1 MTAAAPAPIPA
12 APLASAPASATPAPS
27 RTLGLERARI
37 DASTSGPVLFFFG
50 SAVLWLL
57 AATVL
62 GLISSVQLHSPEF
75 LAGCPFLTYGRV
87 LPAYHHAIFFGWAS
101 QAGIG
106 VGLWLLSRLCRVEM
120 KLTGILMIAALFCN
134 IGLTVGIAQI
144 LGGKTS
150 GVEGMELTGGAA
162 GIMFVGYGLV
172 ALWAA
177 MIFGLRRQGPAY
189 ISVWYLLA
197 AFLWLPWSFGLG
209 YFGQQFSGVQG
220 VMQNVLA
227 AWASHSLLHMWIT
240 GVGLAAAYY
249 LIPKVINRPVFSY
262 NLAAIGFWSWLVFG
276 GLTSMVRLSG
286 GPVPAWLV
294 TLSISAHILLI
305 VQIVTV
311 TANLVLTMRGNYHMV
326 YHSPTIRFTFFGAIA
341 FSIAS
346 VLGLLASLR
355 SVDRVLHFTEA
366 TSAIDT
372 AILYA
377 FFSMA
382 MFGAIYYI
390 MPRLVGCEWLSSSM
404 ISLHFWGAAYGG
416 GMAILLLLFGGIA
429 TGLTLADPEALFSQ
443 VVQIGYYSHL
453 GRTIGLILLS
463 LGHLI
468 FALHFLLML
477 LRIGQPGGQA
487 TLFAPIGDESHT

>member
-1 MTAAAPAPIPA
+1 MTAAAPAPIAPAPVPA
-12 APLASAPASATPAPS
+12 ALAPAPS
-27 RTLGLERARI
+27 RKLAIERAMI
-37 DASTSGPVLFFFG
+37 DASTAGPVLFFFS

-57 AATVL
+57 AATAL
-62 GLISSVQLHSPEF
+62 GFVASVQLHYPRF
-75 LAGCPFLTYGRV
+75 LADVPFLTYGRV
-87 LPAYHHAIFFGWAS
+87 LPAYQHAMFYGWAS

-120 KLTGILMIAALFCN
+120 KLSGVLMIAGLFWN
-134 IGLTVGIAQI
+134 IGLTFGVIQLLAGQ
-144 LGGKTS
+144 TS
-150 GVEGMELTGGAA
+150 GVVGMELPGGAA
-162 GIMFVGYGLV
+162 GLMFYGNKLV
-172 ALWAA
+172 SLWAA

-197 AFLWLPWSFGLG
+197 AFLWLPWAFGLG
-209 YFGQQFSGVQG
+209 YLAQQVSGVQG
-220 VMQNVLA
+220 VMQSVVA
-227 AWASHSLLHMWIT
+227 AWASHSLMTMWIT

-249 LIPKVINRPVFSY
+249 LIPKVINRPIHSY
-262 NLAAIGFWSWLVFG
+262 NLATIGFWSWLAFG

-294 TLSISAHILLI
+294 TLSIAAHILLI

-311 TANLVLTMRGNYHMV
+311 TANLVLTMQGQYHMV
-326 YHSPTIRFTFFGAIA
+326 YHSPTIRFVFFGAIA
-341 FSIAS
+341 FSTAS
-346 VLGLLASLR
+346 VISLFASLR
-355 SVDRVLHFTEA
+355 SVDAVLRFTDA
-366 TSAIDT
+366 VSALDT
-372 AILYA
+372 MFLYA

-416 GMAILLLLFGGIA
+416 GMVILVLLFGGIYHGA
-429 TGLTLADPEALFSQ
+429 TMGDPEALFSQ
-443 VVQIGYYSHL
+443 VIESYFPFHV
-453 GRTIGLILLS
+453 GRTLGLAFLS
-463 LGHLI
+463 LGQLI

-487 TLFAPIGDESHT
+487 TLFAPIEEESHP

>member
-1 MTAAAPAPIPA
+1 MTAAAPAPT
-12 APLASAPASATPAPS
+12 APAPVAAAPAPS
-27 RTLGLERARI
+27 PNRKLAIERAKI
-37 DASTSGPVLFFFG
+37 DASTCGPVLFFFG

-57 AATVL
+57 ASTTL
-62 GLISSVQLHSPEF
+62 GFIASVQLHSPRF
-75 LAGCPFLTYGRV
+75 LADCQFLTYGRV
-87 LPAYHHAIFFGWAS
+87 WPAYQHAIFYGWAS
-101 QAGIG
+101 QVGIG

-120 KLTGILMIAALFCN
+120 KLSGVLMLAGLFWN
-134 IGLTVGIAQI
+134 IGLTFGVLQI
-144 LGGKTS
+144 LGGQTS
-150 GVEGMELTGGAA
+150 GVEGMELRGGAA

-209 YFGQQFSGVQG
+209 YFAQHFSGVQG
-220 VMQNVLA
+220 VMQNVVA
-227 AWASHSLLHMWIT
+227 AWATHNMLNMWIT
-240 GVGLAAAYY
+240 GVGLATAYY
-249 LIPKVINRPVFSY
+249 LIPKVINRPIYSY
-262 NLAAIGFWSWLVFG
+262 NLAAIGFWSWLFFG

-294 TLSISAHILLI
+294 TLSIAAHILLI

-311 TANLVLTMRGNYHMV
+311 TANLVLTMQDQYHMV

-346 VLGLLASLR
+346 VLSVLASLR
-355 SVDRVLHFTEA
+355 SVDRVLHFTHA
-366 TSAIDT
+366 TT
-372 AILYA
+372 ALEHMVLYA
-377 FFSMA
+377 FFSMV

-416 GMAILLLLFGGIA
+416 GMVIAFLFLGGIA
-429 TGLTLADPEALFSQ
+429 YGLSLADPEALRFSQ
-443 VVQIGYYSHL
+443 VLEVGQYVHIS
-453 GRTIGLILLS
+453 RTIGLVLMS
-463 LGHLI
+463 LGQLI

-487 TLFAPIGDESHT
+487 TMFAPLDDESHT

>member
-1 MTAAAPAPIPA
+1 MTAAAPAPTAPAPADA
-12 APLASAPASATPAPS
+12 APNRKLAI
-27 RTLGLERARI
+27 ERAKI
-37 DASTSGPVLFFFG
+37 DASTSGPVIFFFV

-57 AATVL
+57 AATVF
-62 GLISSVQLHSPEF
+62 GFISSIQLHSPQF
-75 LAGCPFLTYGRV
+75 LADCPFLTYGRV
-87 LPAYHHAIFFGWAS
+87 WPAYQQALFYGWAS

-120 KLTGILMIAALFCN
+120 KLTGVLMIAGLFWN
-134 IGLTVGIAQI
+134 IGLTVGVIQ
-144 LGGKTS
+144 LLCGVTS
-150 GVEGMELTGGAA
+150 GVVGMELSGGAA

-197 AFLWLPWSFGLG
+197 AFLWLPWAFGLG
-209 YFGQQFSGVQG
+209 YFAQAMPGVQG
-220 VMQNVLA
+220 VMKNVAA
-227 AWASHSLLHMWIT
+227 AWGNHSLITMWIT
-240 GVGLAAAYY
+240 GVGLATAYY
-249 LIPKVINRPVFSY
+249 LIPKVINRPIFSY
-262 NLAAIGFWSWLVFG
+262 NLATVGFWSWLIFG

-294 TLSISAHILLI
+294 TLSIAAHILLI

-311 TANLVLTMRGNYHMV
+311 TANLVLTMKGQYHMV

-341 FSIAS
+341 FSVAS
-346 VLGLLASLR
+346 VIGLLASLR
-355 SVDRVLHFTEA
+355 SVDSVLRFTDA
-366 TSAIDT
+366 TTAIDLMF
-372 AILYA
+372 LYA

-416 GMAILLLLFGGIA
+416 GMVIMVLLLGGIYHGA
-429 TGLTLADPEALFSQ
+429 TMGDGEALFSQ
-443 VVQIGYYSHL
+443 VIESYYPFHV
-453 GRTIGLILLS
+453 GRTLGLIFLS
-463 LGHLI
+463 LGQVI

-487 TLFAPIGDESHT
+487 TLFAPIEAEPHS